1 LNYPGLFG
9 HGFIS
14 ETGIDSQ
21 GLVPTNKPVKPRM
34 VIVSKSAPITA
45 PVPCF
50 RCAQCGVAFLKAN
63 GLALHQKTHNRELV
77 HDRSREHWLSPPSSN
92 PSAEEQVSSPAASA
106 ASAGARRAAAEGAAP
121 RAAAAAPED
130 SEPEHESDASS
141 VVSAFS
147 DDRQI
152 SDNDDNDD
160 GSDALISGAAYN
172 FFRDIVWRQGWQ
184 PSRGLPEW
192 HVSPRGRG
200 LVAQRIALLEPYCGW
215 FTSIVRRKAHGSGTE
230 EYYVSFEAGEEQ
242 IRELSADNYFRSTEA
257 GEEWSLPADEAGSW
271 CLLEPRAAGWTVTP
285 PLSPQL
291 SEAGDEL
298 SENGNGELD
307 MDADDEAALA
317 F

>member
-1 LNYPGLFG
+1 MGSQKNERRRDGAWAGL
-9 HGFIS
+9 S
-14 ETGIDSQ
+14 
-21 GLVPTNKPVKPRM
+21 
-34 VIVSKSAPITA
+34 
-45 PVPCF
+45 
-50 RCAQCGVAFLKAN
+50 
-63 GLALHQKTHNRELV
+63 
-77 HDRSREHWLSPPSSN
+77 
-92 PSAEEQVSSPAASA
+92 
-106 ASAGARRAAAEGAAP
+106 

-152 SDNDDNDD
+152 RDNDDDDD

-172 FFRDIVWRQGWQ
+172 PFREIVWRQGWQ

-192 HVSPRGRG
+192 HVPPRGRG

-215 FTSIVRRKAHGSGTE
+215 FTSIVRRKAHGSGLD

-298 SENGNGELD
+298 SENGELD